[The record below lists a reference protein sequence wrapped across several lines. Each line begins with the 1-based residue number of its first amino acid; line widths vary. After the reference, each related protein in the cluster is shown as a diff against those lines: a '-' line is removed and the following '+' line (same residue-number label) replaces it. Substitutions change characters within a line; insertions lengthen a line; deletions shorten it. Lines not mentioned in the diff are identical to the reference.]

1 MAFDVPFG
9 KKVRVPFSFTDANGQ
24 AAKVDGTP
32 TISTTFGTV
41 VETTDDGAGNFS
53 VLVDLGGVGTASVSG
68 VADVDLGA
76 GVKELAFSL
85 GDFNGLASPEATAVN
100 VGNPSIEG

>member
-9 KKVRVPFSFTDANGQ
+9 KKVRIPFTFLDANSQ
-24 AAKVDGTP
+24 PAKVDGTP
-32 TISTTFGTV
+32 TISTTFGI
-41 VETTDDGAGNFS
+41 VETTADGSGGFTA
-53 VLVDLGGVGTASVSG
+53 LVDLGGVGTASVSG

-85 GDFNGLASPEATAVN
+85 GDFNGLASPEAAAVSTGTPI
-100 VGNPSIEG
+100 VE